1 MSRTLHSR
9 GGDEFTP
16 SEGLHPAVYYT
27 AIARFLACFSLWTV
41 YLPKHPLATF
51 FVEAHDFVHNAGA
64 ILYRRVKA
72 PAPAADGAAIPP
84 APAAVPDDAGRP
96 PASVVHIPGL
106 RALVD
111 SSHEHFIPPPAQ
123 RNVTPLVM
131 RVFPRHVHARAA
143 LTDQQRDILTLHS
156 RRTHSLKSQDRVLQ
170 STIFAHFPERDL
182 SHSPMRVSSYYPLK
196 AFPHRYAQMLDCYL
210 HGMPICQCPTEC
222 DGCQRELDPSV
233 AAHHLQTCKRRFSK
247 LPTAHDNL
255 TRTIRSMLNEAGLQS
270 VIDTV
275 GDPRS
280 RRQVPSHPHGRK
292 MKGDIH
298 IPGIRD
304 RGSEQYEGLM
314 ADVTLV
320 HRYIGSSA
328 DLTKW
333 GEVNLDAL
341 HVAASEKIRKHR
353 AAYAMTTPPRAFIPL
368 AISTDGTLHPDT
380 LRFIW
385 YLADIIAQRSMPQDA
400 AFGRHFVPDDG
411 PAAEVLARKRAATYQ
426 RLTMQLTLEA
436 LLSGARRMTPLRAQA
451 LLEPEDSSS
460 SDFVESPEESSPEV
474 SDSDGGHPSSGADDR
489 RGAGEA
495 SPSLTVTSGASGEL
509 DTTGVLAAGPSS
521 PASSPASVGSRRS
534 LGIAAASESPPSRA
548 ATTDLATADS
558 EASEEDYL
566 ERYRVHVSSLPPS
579 AAPGGHPG
587 NAGSLSAAALS
598 PSAAAR
604 FVAAAD
610 VSTDSGQSAASGGC
624 LSARLRA
631 WAGAAASG
639 FSLWTVYLPV
649 QLVPALF
656 CLRHFLSSA
665 SKSYIFPTSV
675 VHIPGLRA
683 LVDSPHEHF
692 IPPPAQR
699 NVTPLVMRV
708 FPRRSLLEISGV
720 RAQKHPLATFFVQVH
735 DFVHNA
741 GAILYRR
748 VKAPAPAADGA
759 AIPPAPAAVPD
770 DAGRPPASVVHI
782 PGLRALVDSSHEHFI
797 PPPAQRNVTPLVMRV
812 FPRHVHARAALTDQ
826 QRDILT
832 LHSRRTHSLKSQ
844 DRVLQS
850 TIFAHFPERDLSHSP
865 MRVSSYYPLKAFP
878 HRYISRTAMLRCSTA
893 ISMACQSASVRRNVM
908 DVSASSIPPLLH
920 IISRPANADPP
931 SFPARRMTTLLV
943 RASSIQWGILVLDG
957 RYPLILMAAR

>member
-1 MSRTLHSR
+1 
-9 GGDEFTP
+9 
-16 SEGLHPAVYYT
+16 
-27 AIARFLACFSLWTV
+27 
-41 YLPKHPLATF
+41 
-51 FVEAHDFVHNAGA
+51 
-64 ILYRRVKA
+64 
-72 PAPAADGAAIPP
+72 
-84 APAAVPDDAGRP
+84 
-96 PASVVHIPGL
+96 
-106 RALVD
+106 
-111 SSHEHFIPPPAQ
+111 
-123 RNVTPLVM
+123 
-131 RVFPRHVHARAA
+131 
-143 LTDQQRDILTLHS
+143 
-156 RRTHSLKSQDRVLQ
+156 
-170 STIFAHFPERDL
+170 
-182 SHSPMRVSSYYPLK
+182 MRVSSYYPLK

-233 AAHHLQTCKRRFSK
+233 AAHHLQTCKRRSSK

-320 HRYIGSSA
+320 HPYIGSSA

-385 YLADIIAQRSMPQDA
+385 YLADIIAQRSMPLEDA

-460 SDFVESPEESSPEV
+460 SDFVESPEGESSPEV
-474 SDSDGGHPSSGADDR
+474 SDSDGGNPSSGPDDR

-521 PASSPASVGSRRS
+521 PASSPASVAGSRRS
-534 LGIAAASESPPSRA
+534 LGIAAASPPSRA

-566 ERYRVHVSSLPPS
+566 ERRTPRATPAPCVTAANTDLATADSEASEEDYLERYRVPVSSLPPS
-579 AAPGGHPG
+579 AAPGGPPG

-610 VSTDSGQSAASGGC
+610 VSTDSGQSAASG
-624 LSARLRA
+624 
-631 WAGAAASG
+631 
-639 FSLWTVYLPV
+639 Y
-649 QLVPALF
+649 
-656 CLRHFLSSA
+656 
-665 SKSYIFPTSV
+665 
-675 VHIPGLRA
+675 
-683 LVDSPHEHF
+683 
-692 IPPPAQR
+692 
-699 NVTPLVMRV
+699 RV
-708 FPRRSLLEISGV
+708 
-720 RAQKHPLATFFVQVH
+720 
-735 DFVHNA
+735 
-741 GAILYRR
+741 
-748 VKAPAPAADGA
+748 
-759 AIPPAPAAVPD
+759 
-770 DAGRPPASVVHI
+770 
-782 PGLRALVDSSHEHFI
+782 
-797 PPPAQRNVTPLVMRV
+797 
-812 FPRHVHARAALTDQ
+812 
-826 QRDILT
+826 
-832 LHSRRTHSLKSQ
+832 
-844 DRVLQS
+844 
-850 TIFAHFPERDLSHSP
+850 
-865 MRVSSYYPLKAFP
+865 
-878 HRYISRTAMLRCSTA
+878 
-893 ISMACQSASVRRNVM
+893 
-908 DVSASSIPPLLH
+908 
-920 IISRPANADPP
+920 
-931 SFPARRMTTLLV
+931 
-943 RASSIQWGILVLDG
+943 
-957 RYPLILMAAR
+957 

>member
-1 MSRTLHSR
+1 MKVTRGELANRQLSLALVRRGERQERSRRSNRPAPPETRAAGASALLVVVAAVAVAEAVSAAAAAAAVAAVAAFVLKKSLKRRLKTQLLHFEVVTGGITLGGLPIGTDGFHASQLRAKVSTLNEELSKLGLVQHGFMFKTLVRASHLQKLRFFLQGSSPFLPRVQSQIRRFDLSVHLALEKYHRWPSSQYLAAHPDLLEFARFKRELPHSR

-27 AIARFLACFSLWTV
+27 AIARFLACLDVHCSRSLRAQ
-41 YLPKHPLATF
+41 KHPLATF

-64 ILYRRVKA
+64 ILYRRVRA

-143 LTDQQRDILTLHS
+143 LTDQQRDILTSHS

-233 AAHHLQTCKRRFSK
+233 AAHHLQTCKRRSSK

-320 HRYIGSSA
+320 HPYIGSSA

-385 YLADIIAQRSMPQDA
+385 YLADIIAQRSMPLEDA
-400 AFGRHFVPDDG
+400 AAMFANLLRRCNMEGVE
-411 PAAEVLARKRAATYQ
+411 AACLRGFALGLAIPQWIYWQ
-426 RLTMQLTLEA
+426 MPRL
-436 LLSGARRMTPLRAQA
+436 
-451 LLEPEDSSS
+451 
-460 SDFVESPEESSPEV
+460 
-474 SDSDGGHPSSGADDR
+474 
-489 RGAGEA
+489 
-495 SPSLTVTSGASGEL
+495 GAS
-509 DTTGVLAAGPSS
+509 S
-521 PASSPASVGSRRS
+521 
-534 LGIAAASESPPSRA
+534 
-548 ATTDLATADS
+548 
-558 EASEEDYL
+558 
-566 ERYRVHVSSLPPS
+566 
-579 AAPGGHPG
+579 
-587 NAGSLSAAALS
+587 AGSFL
-598 PSAAAR
+598 
-604 FVAAAD
+604 
-610 VSTDSGQSAASGGC
+610 ASRCGLC
-624 LSARLRA
+624 A
-631 WAGAAASG
+631 WR
-639 FSLWTVYLPV
+639 FSL
-649 QLVPALF
+649 
-656 CLRHFLSSA
+656 FL
-665 SKSYIFPTSV
+665 
-675 VHIPGLRA
+675 LC
-683 LVDSPHEHF
+683 
-692 IPPPAQR
+692 
-699 NVTPLVMRV
+699 
-708 FPRRSLLEISGV
+708 
-720 RAQKHPLATFFVQVH
+720 
-735 DFVHNA
+735 
-741 GAILYRR
+741 
-748 VKAPAPAADGA
+748 
-759 AIPPAPAAVPD
+759 
-770 DAGRPPASVVHI
+770 
-782 PGLRALVDSSHEHFI
+782 
-797 PPPAQRNVTPLVMRV
+797 
-812 FPRHVHARAALTDQ
+812 
-826 QRDILT
+826 
-832 LHSRRTHSLKSQ
+832 
-844 DRVLQS
+844 
-850 TIFAHFPERDLSHSP
+850 FA
-865 MRVSSYYPLKAFP
+865 
-878 HRYISRTAMLRCSTA
+878 
-893 ISMACQSASVRRNVM
+893 
-908 DVSASSIPPLLH
+908 
-920 IISRPANADPP
+920 
-931 SFPARRMTTLLV
+931 
-943 RASSIQWGILVLDG
+943 
-957 RYPLILMAAR
+957 

>member
-1 MSRTLHSR
+1 MVDCKTRACDLSEYVVRLCKDRVFASYLSSYY
-9 GGDEFTP
+9 GD
-16 SEGLHPAVYYT
+16 S
-27 AIARFLACFSLWTV
+27 
-41 YLPKHPLATF
+41 
-51 FVEAHDFVHNAGA
+51 
-64 ILYRRVKA
+64 
-72 PAPAADGAAIPP
+72 ADLRLFHK
-84 APAAVPDDAGRP
+84 DQTP

-156 RRTHSLKSQDRVLQ
+156 RTTYSLKSQARVLQ
-170 STIFAHFPERDL
+170 STIFAHFPEQDL

-210 HGMPICQCPTEC
+210 HGMPICQCPTKC
-222 DGCQRELDPSV
+222 GGCQRELDPSV
-233 AAHHLQTCKRRFSK
+233 AAHHLQTCKRRSSK
-247 LPTAHDNL
+247 LPTAHDKAYSYDSVDAE
-255 TRTIRSMLNEAGLQS
+255 RSWSSERHRYSRGSSFSTAGTL
-270 VIDTV
+270 
-275 GDPRS
+275 
-280 RRQVPSHPHGRK
+280 PSSWPHWQ

-320 HRYIGSSA
+320 HPYIGSSA

-385 YLADIIAQRSMPQDA
+385 YLADIIAQRSMPLEDA

-436 LLSGARRMTPLRAQA
+436 LLS
-451 LLEPEDSSS
+451 EDSSS
-460 SDFVESPEESSPEV
+460 SDFVESPEEESSPEV
-474 SDSDGGHPSSGADDR
+474 SDSDGGHPSSGPDDR

-534 LGIAAASESPPSRA
+534 LGIAAASPPSRA
-548 ATTDLATADS
+548 ATTDSATADS

-579 AAPGGHPG
+579 AAPGGPPG
-587 NAGSLSAAALS
+587 SAGSLSAAALS

-610 VSTDSGQSAASGGC
+610 VSTDSGQSAASG
-624 LSARLRA
+624 
-631 WAGAAASG
+631 
-639 FSLWTVYLPV
+639 Y
-649 QLVPALF
+649 
-656 CLRHFLSSA
+656 
-665 SKSYIFPTSV
+665 
-675 VHIPGLRA
+675 
-683 LVDSPHEHF
+683 
-692 IPPPAQR
+692 
-699 NVTPLVMRV
+699 RV
-708 FPRRSLLEISGV
+708 
-720 RAQKHPLATFFVQVH
+720 
-735 DFVHNA
+735 
-741 GAILYRR
+741 
-748 VKAPAPAADGA
+748 
-759 AIPPAPAAVPD
+759 
-770 DAGRPPASVVHI
+770 
-782 PGLRALVDSSHEHFI
+782 
-797 PPPAQRNVTPLVMRV
+797 
-812 FPRHVHARAALTDQ
+812 
-826 QRDILT
+826 
-832 LHSRRTHSLKSQ
+832 
-844 DRVLQS
+844 
-850 TIFAHFPERDLSHSP
+850 
-865 MRVSSYYPLKAFP
+865 
-878 HRYISRTAMLRCSTA
+878 
-893 ISMACQSASVRRNVM
+893 
-908 DVSASSIPPLLH
+908 
-920 IISRPANADPP
+920 
-931 SFPARRMTTLLV
+931 
-943 RASSIQWGILVLDG
+943 
-957 RYPLILMAAR
+957 

>member
-1 MSRTLHSR
+1 MSRMLPSPHSLDVHCSR
-9 GGDEFTP
+9 
-16 SEGLHPAVYYT
+16 
-27 AIARFLACFSLWTV
+27 SLRAQ
-41 YLPKHPLATF
+41 KHPLATF

-233 AAHHLQTCKRRFSK
+233 AAHHLQTCKRRSSK

-320 HRYIGSSA
+320 HPYI
-328 DLTKW
+328 
-333 GEVNLDAL
+333 
-341 HVAASEKIRKHR
+341 ASEKIRKYR

-385 YLADIIAQRSMPQDA
+385 YLADIIAQRSMPLEDA

-436 LLSGARRMTPLRAQA
+436 LLSGARRMTPLRQ

-474 SDSDGGHPSSGADDR
+474 SDSDGGHPSSGPDDG
-489 RGAGEA
+489 RGAGDSEA

-509 DTTGVLAAGPSS
+509 DTTGVLAAGPRLACFL
-521 PASSPASVGSRRS
+521 PGIGRVTPV
-534 LGIAAASESPPSRA
+534 LGHCR
-548 ATTDLATADS
+548 
-558 EASEEDYL
+558 
-566 ERYRVHVSSLPPS
+566 
-579 AAPGGHPG
+579 G
-587 NAGSLSAAALS
+587 
-598 PSAAAR
+598 
-604 FVAAAD
+604 VAA
-610 VSTDSGQSAASGGC
+610 VTGG
-624 LSARLRA
+624 
-631 WAGAAASG
+631 
-639 FSLWTVYLPV
+639 
-649 QLVPALF
+649 
-656 CLRHFLSSA
+656 
-665 SKSYIFPTSV
+665 
-675 VHIPGLRA
+675 
-683 LVDSPHEHF
+683 
-692 IPPPAQR
+692 
-699 NVTPLVMRV
+699 
-708 FPRRSLLEISGV
+708 
-720 RAQKHPLATFFVQVH
+720 
-735 DFVHNA
+735 
-741 GAILYRR
+741 YR
-748 VKAPAPAADGA
+748 
-759 AIPPAPAAVPD
+759 
-770 DAGRPPASVVHI
+770 
-782 PGLRALVDSSHEHFI
+782 
-797 PPPAQRNVTPLVMRV
+797 
-812 FPRHVHARAALTDQ
+812 
-826 QRDILT
+826 
-832 LHSRRTHSLKSQ
+832 
-844 DRVLQS
+844 
-850 TIFAHFPERDLSHSP
+850 
-865 MRVSSYYPLKAFP
+865 
-878 HRYISRTAMLRCSTA
+878 
-893 ISMACQSASVRRNVM
+893 
-908 DVSASSIPPLLH
+908 
-920 IISRPANADPP
+920 
-931 SFPARRMTTLLV
+931 
-943 RASSIQWGILVLDG
+943 
-957 RYPLILMAAR
+957 